1 MCLVSY
7 KVEDGF
13 QDVGFFYAK
22 FGYFVRLIIACAIC
36 VSSNFI
42 FIFLMTILCEEA
54 LMVAK
59 ICVISSLSR
68 WLC

>member
-1 MCLVSY
+1 MSY

-13 QDVGFFYAK
+13 QDVGFFHAK
-22 FGYFVRLIIACAIC
+22 FGYFVLLIVACAIC
-36 VSSNFI
+36 VSSNFN
-42 FIFLMTILCEEA
+42 FIFLMMIFCKEA

-68 WLC
+68 CLC